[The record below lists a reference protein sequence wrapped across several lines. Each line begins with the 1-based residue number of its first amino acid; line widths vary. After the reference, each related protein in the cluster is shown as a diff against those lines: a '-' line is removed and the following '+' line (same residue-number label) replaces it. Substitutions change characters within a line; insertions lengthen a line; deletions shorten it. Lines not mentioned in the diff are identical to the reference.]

1 MFPPAFNAGS
11 AATVATTITPVRT
24 STGYF
29 YVWMAAACVA
39 VAFGGFAPTYW
50 LQAPAG
56 TFVGAP
62 IIHLH
67 ALLFSAWPLL
77 LLSQTWLA
85 ANDRLEHHRAWGLAG
100 VSLAT
105 AMLIIGVATAINSA
119 VNNGAGGHEVAAR
132 AFMIVPVSGI
142 VLFACLVGAAIA
154 NIGRPEWHKR
164 LMLVA
169 SISILQAAMA
179 RVFFMVKTG
188 GGPGLRP
195 GLGAPQP
202 VAITIGPGLVVDLLI
217 VAGIVY
223 DWRTRGRPHPAYLI
237 AGGLTVLVQFARL
250 PLSATP
256 AWQSFAGQLIA
267 LGTGG

>member
-1 MFPPAFNAGS
+1 M
-11 AATVATTITPVRT
+11 VATTFSPVRT

-29 YVWMAAACVA
+29 YVWMAAACAA
-39 VAFGGFAPTYW
+39 VALGGFAPTYW
-50 LQAPAG
+50 LQLPAG

-62 IIHLH
+62 IVYLH
-67 ALLFSAWPLL
+67 GLLFSAWPLL

-85 ANDRLEHHRAWGLAG
+85 AHDRLEHHRAWGLAG
-100 VSLAT
+100 ISLAT
-105 AMLIIGVATAINSA
+105 AMLFVGIATAINSA
-119 VNNGAGGHEVAAR
+119 VSNGAGGHEVAAK

-142 VLFACLVGAAIA
+142 VLFACLVAAAIA
-154 NIGRPEWHKR
+154 NISRPDWHKR

-169 SISILQAAMA
+169 SIGILQAAMA

-217 VAGIVY
+217 VAGIAY

-237 AGGLTVLVQFARL
+237 AGALTLAVQLARV

-256 AWQSFAGQLIA
+256 QWQTLAGQIIA
-267 LGTGG
+267 FGR